1 MNKIQRVTAVLE
13 GRTPDRPPVSFWYHF
28 PADQVSG
35 PPAVEAHL
43 RHVETYDLDFL
54 KIMDDNRYPRP
65 VTPTGTIAETRD
77 LDRLTVLAGDEQSFG
92 RQLELIGA
100 LAQRLRGQ
108 LLMATTLF
116 NPWTTLRNMTVPAS
130 DVHGPPVPTS
140 EVDPRDTA
148 MSRFLRQSPDALA
161 RALAVIAESLA
172 HFARHCLE
180 AGADGIYLSV
190 RDDWV
195 DTPANG
201 PGTYDSLALPG
212 DLEILTAARRGKFNI
227 LHVCGKALDFR
238 RFAKYPVQVLNWAD
252 RTSGPPS
259 PKWPARCLRPSP
271 PAWITSARWSAAR
284 PTTAPAKCP
293 TPWRK
298 PPAARCSSPPVA
310 RSTPRRFP
318 WRTSAPSAEPW
329 NVCRER
335 PPWRS
340 AAVPPLQKG
349 TEGVSPE

>member
-28 PADQVSG
+28 PADQASG

-65 VTPTGTIAETRD
+65 VTPTGTIAEVRD
-77 LDRLTVLAGDEQSFG
+77 LDRLPVLAGDEQNFG

-100 LAQRLRGQ
+100 LAQRLQGQ
-108 LLMATTLF
+108 LLMSTTLF
-116 NPWTTLRNMTVPAS
+116 NPWATLRQMTVPAS
-130 DVHGPPVPTS
+130 DVHGPPVPVD

-148 MSRFLRQSPDALA
+148 MSRFLHQSPDALA

-172 HFARHCLE
+172 HFARNCLQ

-201 PGTYDSLALPG
+201 SGTYDSLALPG
-212 DLEILTAARRGKFNI
+212 DLEILAAARRGKFNI

-252 RTSGPPS
+252 RTSGPS
-259 PKWPARCLRPSP
+259 IAE
-271 PAWITSARWSAAR
+271 
-284 PTTAPAKCP
+284 
-293 TPWRK
+293 
-298 PPAARCSSPPVA
+298 VA
-310 RSTPRRFP
+310 
-318 WRTSAPSAEPW
+318 
-329 NVCRER
+329 
-335 PPWRS
+335 
-340 AAVPPLQKG
+340 G
-349 TEGVSPE
+349 TVSPAIAAGLDNLGTMVSGTPDDCAREVSDALAQAAGRPMLITPGCTFDPQAVAVENLRAIRRAVERMKDEG

>member
-13 GRTPDRPPVSFWYHF
+13 GCAPDRPPVSFWFHF
-28 PADQVSG
+28 PADQVWG

-65 VTPTGTIAETRD
+65 DTPTGTIADVRD

-100 LAQRLRGQ
+100 LARRLRGQ
-108 LLMATTLF
+108 ILMATTLF

-148 MSRFLRQSPDALA
+148 ISRFLGEAPDALS
-161 RALAVIAESLA
+161 RALAVIADSLA

-212 DLEILTAARRGKFNI
+212 DMAILAAARRGKFNI
-227 LHVCGKALDFR
+227 LHVCGKALDFH
-238 RFAKYPVQVLNWAD
+238 RFAKYPVHVLTWAD
-252 RTSGPPS
+252 RTSGPSIAEVAGTMS
-259 PKWPARCLRPSP
+259 PAIAGGLDNLGTMVRGTPDDCAGEVADALSQAAGRP
-271 PAWITSARWSAAR
+271 IIV
-284 PTTAPAKCP
+284 
-293 TPWRK
+293 TPGCTFD
-298 PPAARCSSPPVA
+298 PQAVPAANLHA
-310 RSTPRRFP
+310 LRR
-318 WRTSAPSAEPW
+318 
-329 NVCRER
+329 
-335 PPWRS
+335 
-340 AAVPPLQKG
+340 AVDQDP
-349 TEGVSPE
+349 

>member
-13 GRTPDRPPVSFWYHF
+13 GRAPDRPPLSFWYHF

-65 VTPTGTIAETRD
+65 VTSTGTIAEIRD
-77 LDRLTVLAGDEQSFG
+77 LDRLTILAGDEESFG

-108 LLMATTLF
+108 LLMSTTIF
-116 NPWTTLRNMTVPAS
+116 NPWTTLRQMTAPAS
-130 DVHGPPVPTS
+130 DVHGPPVPVD

-148 MSRFLRQSPDALA
+148 MTRFLRQAPDALA

-180 AGADGIYLSV
+180 AGADGVYLSV

-238 RFAKYPVQVLNWAD
+238 RFAKYPVHVLNWAD
-252 RTSGPPS
+252 RTSGPSIAEVAGTLS
-259 PKWPARCLRPSP
+259 PAVAAGLDNLGTMVNGTPDDCVGEVSDALAQAAGRPML
-271 PAWITSARWSAAR
+271 IT
-284 PTTAPAKCP
+284 PGCTFDPQ
-293 TPWRK
+293 
-298 PPAARCSSPPVA
+298 
-310 RSTPRRFP
+310 
-318 WRTSAPSAEPW
+318 
-329 NVCRER
+329 
-335 PPWRS
+335 
-340 AAVPPLQKG
+340 AVPAENLRAIRRA
-349 TEGVSPE
+349 VDRL

>member
-35 PPAVEAHL
+35 PPAVEAHV
-43 RHVETYDLDFL
+43 RHVERYDLDFL

-65 VTPTGTIAETRD
+65 VTSTGTIAETRD
-77 LDRLTVLAGDEQSFG
+77 LDRLTVLAGDEESFG

-116 NPWTTLRNMTVPAS
+116 NPWTTLRNMTIPVS

-140 EVDPRDTA
+140 EVDPREAA

-172 HFARHCLE
+172 HFARRCLE

-201 PGTYDSLALPG
+201 PGSYDSLALPG

-252 RTSGPPS
+252 RTSGPAIAEVAATAS
-259 PKWPARCLRPSP
+259 PAIAAGLDNLGTMVSGTPDDCAREVSDALAQAAGRPML
-271 PAWITSARWSAAR
+271 IT
-284 PTTAPAKCP
+284 PGCTFDPQ
-293 TPWRK
+293 
-298 PPAARCSSPPVA
+298 
-310 RSTPRRFP
+310 
-318 WRTSAPSAEPW
+318 
-329 NVCRER
+329 
-335 PPWRS
+335 
-340 AAVPPLQKG
+340 AVPVENLRAIRQAV
-349 TEGVSPE
+349 ERL

>member
-35 PPAVEAHL
+35 PAAVEAHL

-65 VTPTGTIAETRD
+65 ATSTCTIADVRD
-77 LDRLTVLAGDEQSFG
+77 LDRLTVLAGHEQSFG
-92 RQLELIGA
+92 LQLDLIGA

-108 LLMATTLF
+108 LLMSTTLF
-116 NPWTTLRNMTVPAS
+116 NPWSTLRQMTVPAS
-130 DVHGPPVPTS
+130 DVHGPPVPVD

-148 MSRFLRQSPDALA
+148 MTRFLRQSPDALA

-172 HFARHCLE
+172 HFARNCLQ

-201 PGTYDSLALPG
+201 PGVYDSLALPG
-212 DLEILTAARRGKFNI
+212 DLEILAAARQSTFNI
-227 LHVCGKALDFR
+227 LHICGKALDFG
-238 RFAKYPVQVLNWAD
+238 RFAKYPAHVLNWAD
-252 RTSGPPS
+252 RTSGPS
-259 PKWPARCLRPSP
+259 IAEVAGKVTPAIAAGVDNLGTMVHGTPDDCTREVSDALAQAGGRPMLV
-271 PAWITSARWSAAR
+271 
-284 PTTAPAKCP
+284 
-293 TPWRK
+293 TPGCTFD
-298 PPAARCSSPPVA
+298 PQ
-310 RSTPRRFP
+310 
-318 WRTSAPSAEPW
+318 
-329 NVCRER
+329 
-335 PPWRS
+335 
-340 AAVPPLQKG
+340 AVPAENLRAIRRA
-349 TEGVSPE
+349 VDRL

>member
-43 RHVETYDLDFL
+43 RHVESYDLDFL

-65 VTPTGTIAETRD
+65 ATSTGMIAEVGD
-77 LDRLTVLAGDEQSFG
+77 LDRLTVLAGNEQSFG
-92 RQLELIGA
+92 LQLELIGC

-116 NPWTTLRNMTVPAS
+116 NPWSTLRQMTVPAS
-130 DVHGPPVPTS
+130 DVHGPPVPVD
-140 EVDPRDTA
+140 EVDPRDRA
-148 MSRFLRQSPDALA
+148 MSRFLRQAPGALA

-172 HFARHCLE
+172 HFARNCLQ

-195 DTPANG
+195 DTPVNS

-212 DLEILTAARRGKFNI
+212 DLEVLAAVRRGSFNI
-227 LHVCGKALDFR
+227 LHVCGKALDFP
-238 RFAKYPVQVLNWAD
+238 RFAKYPAHVLNWAD
-252 RTSGPPS
+252 RTSGPS
-259 PKWPARCLRPSP
+259 IAE
-271 PAWITSARWSAAR
+271 AAGTVSAAIAAGVDNLGTMVRGTPDDCAREVADALAQAAGR
-284 PTTAPAKCP
+284 PILV
-293 TPWRK
+293 TPG
-298 PPAARCSSPPVA
+298 C
-310 RSTPRRFP
+310 TF
-318 WRTSAPSAEPW
+318 EPQ
-329 NVCRER
+329 
-335 PPWRS
+335 
-340 AAVPPLQKG
+340 AVPVENLRAIRRAVERE
-349 TEGVSPE
+349 T